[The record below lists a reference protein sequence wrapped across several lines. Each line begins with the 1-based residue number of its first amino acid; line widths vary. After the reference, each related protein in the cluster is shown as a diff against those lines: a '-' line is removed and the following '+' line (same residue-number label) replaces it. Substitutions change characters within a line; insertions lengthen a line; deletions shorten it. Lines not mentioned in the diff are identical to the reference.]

1 MAVRSVQ
8 SVGKAVIHVLQLGRR
23 VEVLHGAEVFGGDG
37 LEGGRPEMDLRP
49 TKIYKCLFQNRQE
62 VERGVE

>member
-8 SVGKAVIHVLQLGRR
+8 SVGKAVIHILQLGGG

-37 LEGGRPEMDLRP
+37 LEGGRPETDLRP
-49 TKIYKCLFQNRQE
+49 TKIYSYLFQNGQE
-62 VERGVE
+62 VE